1 MILNLENIE
10 SKFNNLLESPKY
22 KEFIKQIKEA
32 KNIYLVGNGGLWST
46 ANHAADDCNRLL
58 TKAGINKMFISMDS
72 QCLITSVANDYGY
85 NNIFVRWLELLKK
98 NNAKSSETMVIG
110 LSCSGTSKNVIS
122 ALHWGKENG
131 YKTCLISGQKSAV
144 IPEDMLEVCFDTE
157 FFHTTEVLSLIL
169 FYQIII
175 ECGASCPSI
184 KEEIIRKGS
193 SQPLTRP
200 TDE

>member
-1 MILNLENIE
+1 MKLNLENLE
-10 SKFNNLLESPKY
+10 SKFEKLMESPKY
-22 KEFIKQIKEA
+22 KEFIKQIKES
-32 KNIYLVGNGGLWST
+32 KNIYLAGNGGLWST

-58 TKAGINKMFISMDS
+58 TKAGINKMFNSMDS

-85 NNIFVRWLELLKK
+85 NNIFVRWLELFKK
-98 NNAKSSETMVIG
+98 TNTKASETMVIG

-122 ALHWGKENG
+122 ALHWAKDKG
-131 YKTCLISGQKSAV
+131 YKTCLISGQESPV
-144 IPEDMLEVCFDTE
+144 IPEDMLELCFDTE
-157 FFHTTEVLSLIL
+157 FFHTTEILSLIL

-175 ECGASCPSI
+175 ECGASCPTI
-184 KEEIIRKGS
+184 KDEIIRKGA